1 MAVAETLDKSQKRM
15 WMKYYCDACEA
26 WETRELFETS
36 VDASSSRHRGGQSG
50 NGGTAGSGGKDD
62 ALLYSWG
69 CAKVIHYGSFQ
80 TLRVDQLNSA
90 DGRDAPQDAR
100 FPDEVAAAFPSLSSQ
115 PADQV
120 CIYANQ
126 KSHTIP
132 NNQRMHTYKHTYIHN
147 SLTLRHFTMATN
159 SRDGEAQEGGGG
171 GDGWG
176 RLS

>member
-1 MAVAETLDKSQKRM
+1 MMSSTVAETEEAAVAVAETLDKSQKRM

-26 WETRELFETS
+26 WETRELFETN
-36 VDASSSRHRGGQSG
+36 VDASSSRHRGGRSG
-50 NGGTAGSGGKDD
+50 NGGNAENGGKDD

-120 CIYANQ
+120 CIYSNH
-126 KSHTIP
+126 KSHTSP
-132 NNQRMHTYKHTYIHN
+132 NN
-147 SLTLRHFTMATN
+147 
-159 SRDGEAQEGGGG
+159 
-171 GDGWG
+171 
-176 RLS
+176 